1 MKEFAIFK
9 SEIQDGLKEKIIS
22 SMSISSTCELEI
34 CDPFLL
40 NKPLRAV
47 AENKNQMD
55 LHYLKSIL
63 VTTGWNKNDD
73 VFDKAEVWT
82 ARNTPSDK
90 PFNYEHDQKQ
100 IIGHITGSKVIDEDG
115 NDVAEGMSVD
125 ELPKKFHI
133 LTSAV
138 LYKFWEDPKK
148 QEEMNDIISGIANN
162 KWFVSMEALF
172 NNFDYAMD
180 DGVTAKVIARNEKTA
195 FLTKH
200 LRAYGGNGVFNN
212 IKIGRVLKNIVF
224 SGKGLV
230 RKPANPESIIFD
242 ETEAFI
248 TSSVYQLDETTKS
261 KEIIMSIEE
270 EKIAV
275 AAVVPPETPEEENK
289 EDTTEDPA
297 MKKEEDKKAKQSA
310 GNVIPPANAVPPED
324 PMEENKETPDM
335 KKKEEKM
342 GEDQANYMAD
352 KKKMSED
359 NAALKKQLDM
369 VVNELNNMKK
379 EKVQCSRA
387 EMVIEKFGM
396 NKDEATLVVSALSAL
411 NDESFA
417 SAVTM
422 QSDYFNKKMSEYKS
436 GKTVNEAAPAK
447 DPEEDKKKNPSE
459 NVEISEDPADV
470 KASASILDT
479 AEVKSDAALA
489 TSESSN
495 GVKQVAS
502 QIASYF
508 GLETSAT
515 E

>member
-115 NDVAEGMSVD
+115 NDVVEGVSVD

-270 EKIAV
+270 EKIEKQIAEVTEEV
-275 AAVVPPETPEEENK
+275 AAAFPPEETPEEEKK
-289 EDTTEDPA
+289 EDTVEDP
-297 MKKEEDKKAKQSA
+297 E
-310 GNVIPPANAVPPED
+310 V
-324 PMEENKETPDM
+324 
-335 KKKEEKM
+335 KKEEKM
-342 GEDQANYMAD
+342 GEEEANYMED
-352 KKKMSED
+352 KKKMMAESE
-359 NAALKKQLDM
+359 AMKKQLDM

-379 EKVQCSRA
+379 EKMQANRA

-436 GKTVNEAAPAK
+436 GKTVNEEAPAK
-447 DPEEDKKKNPSE
+447 DPEEDKKKTPSE

>member
-115 NDVAEGMSVD
+115 NDVAEGVSVD

-180 DGVTAKVIARNEKTA
+180 DGVAAKVIARNEKTA

-212 IKIGRVLKNIVF
+212 VKIGRVLKNIVF

-270 EKIAV
+270 VKAEKIV
-275 AAVVPPETPEEENK
+275 AEFPPEVPEEKK
-289 EDTTEDPA
+289 EETSEDPA
-297 MKKEEDKKAKQSA
+297 IKEEDKEKEE
-310 GNVIPPANAVPPED
+310 VEANKWWED
-324 PMEENKETPDM
+324 KKKKMEEEASM
-335 KKKEEKM
+335 YEE
-342 GEDQANYMAD
+342 D
-352 KKKMSED
+352 KKKMMAESE
-359 NAALKKQLDM
+359 AMKKQLNM
-369 VVNELNNMKK
+369 VVNELNSMKK
-379 EKVQCSRA
+379 EKSMSDRA
-387 EMVIEKFGM
+387 SLVIEKFGM
-396 NKDEATLVVSALSAL
+396 NKDEATLVVSALSTL

-417 SAVTM
+417 TAVNV

-436 GKTVNEAAPAK
+436 GKTVNEEAPAK

>member
-40 NKPLRAV
+40 NKPLRAI

-100 IIGHITGSKVIDEDG
+100 IIGHITASKVIDEDG
-115 NDVAEGMSVD
+115 NDVAEEVSVD

-148 QEEMNDIISGIANN
+148 QEEINDIISGIANN

-212 IKIGRVLKNIVF
+212 VKIGRVLKNIVF

-261 KEIIMSIEE
+261 KEITMSIEE
-270 EKIAV
+270 EKIEKKIAEVTEEV
-275 AAVVPPETPEEENK
+275 AAAFPPEEKPEEEEK
-289 EDTTEDPA
+289 EETVEDPA
-297 MKKEEDKKAKQSA
+297 
-310 GNVIPPANAVPPED
+310 V
-324 PMEENKETPDM
+324 
-335 KKKEEKM
+335 KKEEKM
-342 GEDQANYMAD
+342 GEEEASYMED
-352 KKKMSED
+352 KKKMMAESE
-359 NAALKKQLDM
+359 AMKKQLDM

-379 EKVQCSRA
+379 EKMQANRA

-417 SAVTM
+417 TAVNM

-436 GKTVNEAAPAK
+436 GKTVNQEEPAK
-447 DPEEDKKKNPSE
+447 DPEEDKKKDPSE

-495 GVKQVAS
+495 GVRQVAS

>member
-115 NDVAEGMSVD
+115 NDVAEGVSVD

-180 DGVTAKVIARNEKTA
+180 DGVAAKVIARNEKTA

-270 EKIAV
+270 EKIEKQIAEVTEEV
-275 AAVVPPETPEEENK
+275 AAAFPPEETPEEEKK
-289 EDTTEDPA
+289 EDTVEDPA
-297 MKKEEDKKAKQSA
+297 
-310 GNVIPPANAVPPED
+310 V
-324 PMEENKETPDM
+324 
-335 KKKEEKM
+335 KKEEKM
-342 GEDQANYMAD
+342 GEEEANYMED
-352 KKKMSED
+352 KKKMMAESE
-359 NAALKKQLDM
+359 AMKKQLNM
-369 VVNELNNMKK
+369 VVNELNSMKK
-379 EKVQCSRA
+379 EKSMSDRA
-387 EMVIEKFGM
+387 SLVIEKFGM

-411 NDESFA
+411 NDESF
-417 SAVTM
+417 STAVNM

-436 GKTVNEAAPAK
+436 GKTVNEEASAK

>member
-115 NDVAEGMSVD
+115 NDVAEGVSVD

-180 DGVTAKVIARNEKTA
+180 DGVAAKVIARNEKTA

-261 KEIIMSIEE
+261 KEITMSIEE
-270 EKIAV
+270 EKIEKQIAEVTEQV
-275 AAVVPPETPEEENK
+275 AAVFPPEETPEEE
-289 EDTTEDPA
+289 TVEDPA
-297 MKKEEDKKAKQSA
+297 
-310 GNVIPPANAVPPED
+310 V
-324 PMEENKETPDM
+324 
-335 KKKEEKM
+335 KKEEKM
-342 GEDQANYMAD
+342 GEEEASYMED
-352 KKKMSED
+352 KKKMMAESE
-359 NAALKKQLDM
+359 AMKKQLDM

-379 EKVQCSRA
+379 EKMQASRA

-417 SAVTM
+417 TAVNV
-422 QSDYFNKKMSEYKS
+422 QSEYFNKKMSEYKS
-436 GKTVNEAAPAK
+436 GKTVNEEAPAK

>member
-40 NKPLRAV
+40 NKPLRAI

-115 NDVAEGMSVD
+115 NDVAEGVSVD

-180 DGVTAKVIARNEKTA
+180 DGVAAKVIARNEKTA

-212 IKIGRVLKNIVF
+212 VKIGRVLKNIVF

-270 EKIAV
+270 VKAEKIV
-275 AAVVPPETPEEENK
+275 AEFPPEVPEEKK
-289 EDTTEDPA
+289 EETSEDPA
-297 MKKEEDKKAKQSA
+297 IKEEDKEKEE
-310 GNVIPPANAVPPED
+310 VEANKWWED
-324 PMEENKETPDM
+324 KKKKMEEEASM
-335 KKKEEKM
+335 HEE
-342 GEDQANYMAD
+342 D
-352 KKKMSED
+352 KKKMMAESE
-359 NAALKKQLDM
+359 AMKKQLNM

-379 EKVQCSRA
+379 EKSMSDRA
-387 EMVIEKFGM
+387 SLVIEKFGM
-396 NKDEATLVVSALSAL
+396 NKDEATLVVSALSTL
-411 NDESFA
+411 NDDSFA
-417 SAVTM
+417 TAVNV

-436 GKTVNEAAPAK
+436 GKTVNEEAPAK

>member
-9 SEIQDGLKEKIIS
+9 SELQDGLKEKIIS

-40 NKPLRAV
+40 NKPLRAT

-73 VFDKAEVWT
+73 VFDKAEVCT

-115 NDVAEGMSVD
+115 NDVAEGVSVD

-270 EKIAV
+270 EKIENQIAEV
-275 AAVVPPETPEEENK
+275 TEEVIAAVPPQETPEEEKK
-289 EDTTEDPA
+289 EDTVEDPA
-297 MKKEEDKKAKQSA
+297 
-310 GNVIPPANAVPPED
+310 V
-324 PMEENKETPDM
+324 
-335 KKKEEKM
+335 KKEEKM
-342 GEDQANYMAD
+342 SEEQANYMED
-352 KKKMSED
+352 KKKMMAESE
-359 NAALKKQLDM
+359 AMKKQLDM
-369 VVNELNNMKK
+369 VVNELNDMKK

>member
-9 SEIQDGLKEKIIS
+9 AEIQDGLKEKIIS

-115 NDVAEGMSVD
+115 NDVGEEISVD

-180 DGVTAKVIARNEKTA
+180 DGVAAKVIARNEKTA

-248 TSSVYQLDETTKS
+248 TSSVYQLDETIKS

-270 EKIAV
+270 VKVEKIV
-275 AAVVPPETPEEENK
+275 AEFPPEEKKEE
-289 EDTTEDPA
+289 TSEDPA
-297 MKKEEDKKAKQSA
+297 IKEKDKEEVEANKWWEDKKKKMEEEASMHEEDKK
-310 GNVIPPANAVPPED
+310 
-324 PMEENKETPDM
+324 
-335 KKKEEKM
+335 KM
-342 GEDQANYMAD
+342 MAE
-352 KKKMSED
+352 SE
-359 NAALKKQLDM
+359 AMKKQLNM
-369 VVNELNNMKK
+369 VVNELNSMKK
-379 EKVQCSRA
+379 EKSMSDRA
-387 EMVIEKFGM
+387 SLVIEKFGM
-396 NKDEATLVVSALSAL
+396 NKDEATLVVSALSTL
-411 NDESFA
+411 NDDSFA
-417 SAVTM
+417 TAVNV

-436 GKTVNEAAPAK
+436 GKTVNEEAPEK
-447 DPEEDKKKNPSE
+447 DPEEDPKKNPSE

-470 KASASILDT
+470 KASASILET

>member
-115 NDVAEGMSVD
+115 NDVAEGVSVD

-270 EKIAV
+270 EKIEKQIAEVTEEV
-275 AAVVPPETPEEENK
+275 AAAFPPEETPEEEKK
-289 EDTTEDPA
+289 EDTVEDPA
-297 MKKEEDKKAKQSA
+297 
-310 GNVIPPANAVPPED
+310 V
-324 PMEENKETPDM
+324 
-335 KKKEEKM
+335 KKEEKM
-342 GEDQANYMAD
+342 GEEEANYMED
-352 KKKMSED
+352 KKKMMAESE
-359 NAALKKQLDM
+359 AMKKQLDM
-369 VVNELNNMKK
+369 VVNELNSMKK
-379 EKVQCSRA
+379 EKMQASRA

>member
-115 NDVAEGMSVD
+115 NDVAEGVSVD

-180 DGVTAKVIARNEKTA
+180 DGVAAKVIARNEKTA

-261 KEIIMSIEE
+261 KEITMSIEE
-270 EKIAV
+270 EKIEKQIAEVTEQV
-275 AAVVPPETPEEENK
+275 AAVFPPEETPEEEKK
-289 EDTTEDPA
+289 EETVEDPA
-297 MKKEEDKKAKQSA
+297 
-310 GNVIPPANAVPPED
+310 V
-324 PMEENKETPDM
+324 
-335 KKKEEKM
+335 KKEEKM
-342 GEDQANYMAD
+342 GEEEASYMED
-352 KKKMSED
+352 KKKMMAESE
-359 NAALKKQLDM
+359 AMKKQLDM

-379 EKVQCSRA
+379 EKMQASRA

>member
-270 EKIAV
+270 EKIEKQIAEVTEEV
-275 AAVVPPETPEEENK
+275 AAAFPPEETPEEEKK
-289 EDTTEDPA
+289 EDTVEDPA
-297 MKKEEDKKAKQSA
+297 
-310 GNVIPPANAVPPED
+310 V
-324 PMEENKETPDM
+324 
-335 KKKEEKM
+335 KKEEKM
-342 GEDQANYMAD
+342 GEEEANYMED
-352 KKKMSED
+352 KKKMMAESE
-359 NAALKKQLDM
+359 AMKKQLDM
-369 VVNELNNMKK
+369 VVNELNSMKK
-379 EKVQCSRA
+379 EKMQASRA

>member
-100 IIGHITGSKVIDEDG
+100 IIGHITGSKVIDEEG
-115 NDVAEGMSVD
+115 NDVAEGVSVD

-270 EKIAV
+270 EKIEKQIAEVTEEV
-275 AAVVPPETPEEENK
+275 AAAFPPEETPEEEKK
-289 EDTTEDPA
+289 EDTVEDPA
-297 MKKEEDKKAKQSA
+297 
-310 GNVIPPANAVPPED
+310 V
-324 PMEENKETPDM
+324 
-335 KKKEEKM
+335 KKEEKM
-342 GEDQANYMAD
+342 GEEEANYMED
-352 KKKMSED
+352 KKKMMAESE
-359 NAALKKQLDM
+359 AMKKQLDM
-369 VVNELNNMKK
+369 VVNELNSMKK
-379 EKVQCSRA
+379 EKMQASRA

>member
-40 NKPLRAV
+40 NKPLRAI

-100 IIGHITGSKVIDEDG
+100 IIGHITASKVIDEDG
-115 NDVAEGMSVD
+115 NDVAEEVSVD

-212 IKIGRVLKNIVF
+212 VKIGRVLKNIVF

-261 KEIIMSIEE
+261 KEITMSIEE
-270 EKIAV
+270 EKIEKKIAEVTEEV
-275 AAVVPPETPEEENK
+275 AAAFPPEEKPEEEEK
-289 EDTTEDPA
+289 EETVEDPA
-297 MKKEEDKKAKQSA
+297 
-310 GNVIPPANAVPPED
+310 V
-324 PMEENKETPDM
+324 
-335 KKKEEKM
+335 KKEEKM
-342 GEDQANYMAD
+342 GEEEASYMED
-352 KKKMSED
+352 KKKMMAESE
-359 NAALKKQLDM
+359 AMKKQLDM

-379 EKVQCSRA
+379 EKMQANRA

-417 SAVTM
+417 TAVNM

-436 GKTVNEAAPAK
+436 GKTVNQEEPAK
-447 DPEEDKKKNPSE
+447 DPEEDKKKDPSE

-495 GVKQVAS
+495 GVRQVAS

>member
-115 NDVAEGMSVD
+115 NDVAEGVSVD

-270 EKIAV
+270 EKIEKQIAEVTEEV
-275 AAVVPPETPEEENK
+275 AAAFPPEEKPEEEK
-289 EDTTEDPA
+289 EDTVEDPA
-297 MKKEEDKKAKQSA
+297 
-310 GNVIPPANAVPPED
+310 V
-324 PMEENKETPDM
+324 
-335 KKKEEKM
+335 KKEEKM
-342 GEDQANYMAD
+342 GEEEANYMED
-352 KKKMSED
+352 KKKMMAESE
-359 NAALKKQLDM
+359 AMKKQLDM

-379 EKVQCSRA
+379 EKMQASRA

-396 NKDEATLVVSALSAL
+396 NKDEATLVVSALSTL

-417 SAVTM
+417 TAVNV

-436 GKTVNEAAPAK
+436 GKTVNEEAPAK

>member
-40 NKPLRAV
+40 NKPLRAI

-115 NDVAEGMSVD
+115 NDVAEGVSVD

-180 DGVTAKVIARNEKTA
+180 DGVAAKVIARNEKTA

-270 EKIAV
+270 VKVEKIV
-275 AAVVPPETPEEENK
+275 AEFPPEVPEEKNE
-289 EDTTEDPA
+289 ETSEDPA
-297 MKKEEDKKAKQSA
+297 IKEKDKEEVEANKWWEDKKKKMEEEASMHEEDKK
-310 GNVIPPANAVPPED
+310 
-324 PMEENKETPDM
+324 
-335 KKKEEKM
+335 KM
-342 GEDQANYMAD
+342 MAE
-352 KKKMSED
+352 SE
-359 NAALKKQLDM
+359 AMKKQLNM
-369 VVNELNNMKK
+369 VVNELNSMKK
-379 EKVQCSRA
+379 EKSMSDRA
-387 EMVIEKFGM
+387 SLVIEKFGM

-411 NDESFA
+411 NDESF
-417 SAVTM
+417 STAVNM

-436 GKTVNEAAPAK
+436 GKTVNEEAPAK

>member
-40 NKPLRAV
+40 NKPLRAT

-115 NDVAEGMSVD
+115 NDVAEGVSVD

-180 DGVTAKVIARNEKTA
+180 DGVAAKVIARNEKTA

-212 IKIGRVLKNIVF
+212 VKIGRVLKNIVF

-270 EKIAV
+270 VKVEKIV
-275 AAVVPPETPEEENK
+275 AEFPPEVPEEKK
-289 EDTTEDPA
+289 EETSEDPA
-297 MKKEEDKKAKQSA
+297 IKEKDKEEVEANKWWEDKKKKMEEEASMHEEDKK
-310 GNVIPPANAVPPED
+310 
-324 PMEENKETPDM
+324 
-335 KKKEEKM
+335 KM
-342 GEDQANYMAD
+342 MAE
-352 KKKMSED
+352 SE
-359 NAALKKQLDM
+359 AMKKQLNM
-369 VVNELNNMKK
+369 VVNELNSMKK
-379 EKVQCSRA
+379 EKSMSDRA
-387 EMVIEKFGM
+387 SLVIEKFGM
-396 NKDEATLVVSALSAL
+396 NKDEATLVVSALSTL

-417 SAVTM
+417 TAVNV

-436 GKTVNEAAPAK
+436 GKTVNEEASAK

>member
-40 NKPLRAV
+40 NKPLRAI

-115 NDVAEGMSVD
+115 NDVAEEVSVD

-212 IKIGRVLKNIVF
+212 VKIGRVLKNIVF

-261 KEIIMSIEE
+261 KEITMSIEE
-270 EKIAV
+270 EKIEKKIAEVTEEV
-275 AAVVPPETPEEENK
+275 AAAFPPEEKPEEEEK
-289 EDTTEDPA
+289 EETVEDPA
-297 MKKEEDKKAKQSA
+297 
-310 GNVIPPANAVPPED
+310 V
-324 PMEENKETPDM
+324 
-335 KKKEEKM
+335 KKEEKM
-342 GEDQANYMAD
+342 GEEEASYMED
-352 KKKMSED
+352 KKKMMAESE
-359 NAALKKQLDM
+359 AMKKQLDM

-379 EKVQCSRA
+379 EKMQANRA

-417 SAVTM
+417 TAVNM

-436 GKTVNEAAPAK
+436 GKTVNQEEPAK
-447 DPEEDKKKNPSE
+447 DPEEDKKKDPSE

-495 GVKQVAS
+495 GVRQVAS

>member
-115 NDVAEGMSVD
+115 NDVAEGVSVD

-270 EKIAV
+270 EKIEKQIAEVTQEV
-275 AAVVPPETPEEENK
+275 AAVFPPEETPEEEK
-289 EDTTEDPA
+289 EDTVEDPA
-297 MKKEEDKKAKQSA
+297 
-310 GNVIPPANAVPPED
+310 V
-324 PMEENKETPDM
+324 
-335 KKKEEKM
+335 KKEEKM
-342 GEDQANYMAD
+342 GEEEANYMED
-352 KKKMSED
+352 KKKMMAESE
-359 NAALKKQLDM
+359 AMKKQLDM

-379 EKVQCSRA
+379 EKMQANRA

-436 GKTVNEAAPAK
+436 GKTVNEEAPAK
-447 DPEEDKKKNPSE
+447 DPEEDKKKTPSE

>member
-115 NDVAEGMSVD
+115 NDVAEGVSVD

-270 EKIAV
+270 KIENQIAEV
-275 AAVVPPETPEEENK
+275 TEEVIAAVTPQETPEE
-289 EDTTEDPA
+289 
-297 MKKEEDKKAKQSA
+297 DKKVNQSA

>member
-40 NKPLRAV
+40 NKPLRAI

-115 NDVAEGMSVD
+115 NDVAEEVSVD

-148 QEEMNDIISGIANN
+148 QEEINDIISGIANN

-212 IKIGRVLKNIVF
+212 VKIGRVLKNIVF

-261 KEIIMSIEE
+261 KEITMSIEE
-270 EKIAV
+270 EKIEKKIAEVTEEV
-275 AAVVPPETPEEENK
+275 AAAFPPEEKPEEEEK
-289 EDTTEDPA
+289 EETVEDPA
-297 MKKEEDKKAKQSA
+297 
-310 GNVIPPANAVPPED
+310 V
-324 PMEENKETPDM
+324 
-335 KKKEEKM
+335 KKEEKM
-342 GEDQANYMAD
+342 GEEEASYMED
-352 KKKMSED
+352 KKKMMAESE
-359 NAALKKQLDM
+359 AMKKQLDM

-379 EKVQCSRA
+379 EKMQANRA

-417 SAVTM
+417 TAVNM

-436 GKTVNEAAPAK
+436 GKTVNQEEPAK
-447 DPEEDKKKNPSE
+447 DPEEDKKKDPSE

-495 GVKQVAS
+495 GVRQVAS

>member
-115 NDVAEGMSVD
+115 NDVAEGVSVD

-172 NNFDYAMD
+172 NC
-180 DGVTAKVIARNEKTA
+180 T
-195 FLTKH
+195 H
-200 LRAYGGNGVFNN
+200 LGGLG
-212 IKIGRVLKNIVF
+212 
-224 SGKGLV
+224 
-230 RKPANPESIIFD
+230 
-242 ETEAFI
+242 
-248 TSSVYQLDETTKS
+248 
-261 KEIIMSIEE
+261 
-270 EKIAV
+270 
-275 AAVVPPETPEEENK
+275 
-289 EDTTEDPA
+289 
-297 MKKEEDKKAKQSA
+297 
-310 GNVIPPANAVPPED
+310 
-324 PMEENKETPDM
+324 
-335 KKKEEKM
+335 
-342 GEDQANYMAD
+342 
-352 KKKMSED
+352 
-359 NAALKKQLDM
+359 
-369 VVNELNNMKK
+369 K
-379 EKVQCSRA
+379 EK
-387 EMVIEKFGM
+387 
-396 NKDEATLVVSALSAL
+396 NKLI
-411 NDESFA
+411 NYQ
-417 SAVTM
+417 M
-422 QSDYFNKKMSEYKS
+422 QYLPYHLL
-436 GKTVNEAAPAK
+436 P
-447 DPEEDKKKNPSE
+447 
-459 NVEISEDPADV
+459 
-470 KASASILDT
+470 
-479 AEVKSDAALA
+479 
-489 TSESSN
+489 
-495 GVKQVAS
+495 
-502 QIASYF
+502 
-508 GLETSAT
+508 
-515 E
+515 

>member
-1 MKEFAIFK
+1 
-9 SEIQDGLKEKIIS
+9 
-22 SMSISSTCELEI
+22 
-34 CDPFLL
+34 
-40 NKPLRAV
+40 
-47 AENKNQMD
+47 
-55 LHYLKSIL
+55 
-63 VTTGWNKNDD
+63 
-73 VFDKAEVWT
+73 
-82 ARNTPSDK
+82 
-90 PFNYEHDQKQ
+90 
-100 IIGHITGSKVIDEDG
+100 
-115 NDVAEGMSVD
+115 
-125 ELPKKFHI
+125 
-133 LTSAV
+133 
-138 LYKFWEDPKK
+138 
-148 QEEMNDIISGIANN
+148 MNDIISGIANN

-270 EKIAV
+270 EKVKNKISV
-275 AAVVPPETPEEENK
+275 AAVVPPETPEE
-289 EDTTEDPA
+289 DIVEDPA
-297 MKKEEDKKAKQSA
+297 IKEEDKKAKQDA
-310 GNVIPPANAVPPED
+310 AIPPAKEEEPE
-324 PMEENKETPDM
+324 MEEQMPDM
-335 KKKEEKM
+335 KKKEEDM
-342 GEDQANYMAD
+342 DEEEASYMED
-352 KKKMSED
+352 KKKMMAESE
-359 NAALKKQLDM
+359 AMKKQLDM
-369 VVNELNNMKK
+369 VVNELNKMKK
-379 EKVQCSRA
+379 EKMQASRA

-411 NDESFA
+411 NDESFVT
-417 SAVTM
+417 AVNV
-422 QSDYFNKKMSEYKS
+422 QSEYFNKKMSEYKS
-436 GKTVNEAAPAK
+436 GKTVNEEAPAK
-447 DPEEDKKKNPSE
+447 DPEEDKKKTPSE

>member
-40 NKPLRAV
+40 NKPLRAT

-115 NDVAEGMSVD
+115 NDVAEGVSVD

-212 IKIGRVLKNIVF
+212 VKIGRVLKNIVF

-230 RKPANPESIIFD
+230 SKPANPESIIFD

-248 TSSVYQLDETTKS
+248 TSSVYQLDETIKS

-270 EKIAV
+270 VKVEKIV
-275 AAVVPPETPEEENK
+275 AEFPPEEKKEE
-289 EDTTEDPA
+289 TSEDPA
-297 MKKEEDKKAKQSA
+297 IKEKDKEEVEANYMEYKKKMEEEASMHEEDKK
-310 GNVIPPANAVPPED
+310 
-324 PMEENKETPDM
+324 
-335 KKKEEKM
+335 KM
-342 GEDQANYMAD
+342 MAE
-352 KKKMSED
+352 SE
-359 NAALKKQLDM
+359 AMKKQLNM
-369 VVNELNNMKK
+369 VVNELNSMKK
-379 EKVQCSRA
+379 EKSMSDRA
-387 EMVIEKFGM
+387 SLVIEKFGM
-396 NKDEATLVVSALSAL
+396 NKDEATLVVSALSTL

-417 SAVTM
+417 TAVSV

-436 GKTVNEAAPAK
+436 GKTVNEEAPAK

>member
-40 NKPLRAV
+40 NKPLRAT

-115 NDVAEGMSVD
+115 NDVAEGVSVD

-180 DGVTAKVIARNEKTA
+180 DGVAAKVIARNEKTA

-270 EKIAV
+270 EKIENQIAEV
-275 AAVVPPETPEEENK
+275 TEEVIAAVPPQETPEEEKK
-289 EDTTEDPA
+289 EDIVEDPA
-297 MKKEEDKKAKQSA
+297 
-310 GNVIPPANAVPPED
+310 I
-324 PMEENKETPDM
+324 
-335 KKKEEKM
+335 KKEEKM
-342 GEDQANYMAD
+342 SEEQANYMED
-352 KKKMSED
+352 KKKMMAESE
-359 NAALKKQLDM
+359 AMKKQLNM

-379 EKVQCSRA
+379 EKSMSDRA
-387 EMVIEKFGM
+387 SLVIEKFGM
-396 NKDEATLVVSALSAL
+396 NKDEATLVVSALSTL

-417 SAVTM
+417 TAVSV

-436 GKTVNEAAPAK
+436 GKTVNEEAPAK

>member
-115 NDVAEGMSVD
+115 NDVAEGVSVD

-180 DGVTAKVIARNEKTA
+180 DGVAAKVIARNEKTA

-212 IKIGRVLKNIVF
+212 VKIGRVLKNIVF

-270 EKIAV
+270 VKEEKIV
-275 AAVVPPETPEEENK
+275 AEFPPEVPEEKK
-289 EDTTEDPA
+289 EETSEDPA
-297 MKKEEDKKAKQSA
+297 IKEEDKEE
-310 GNVIPPANAVPPED
+310 VEANKWWED
-324 PMEENKETPDM
+324 KKKKMEEEASM
-335 KKKEEKM
+335 HEE
-342 GEDQANYMAD
+342 D
-352 KKKMSED
+352 KKKMMAESE
-359 NAALKKQLDM
+359 AMKKQLNM
-369 VVNELNNMKK
+369 VVNELNSMKK
-379 EKVQCSRA
+379 EKSMSDRA
-387 EMVIEKFGM
+387 SLVIEKFGM
-396 NKDEATLVVSALSAL
+396 NKDEATLVVSALSTL

-417 SAVTM
+417 TAVNV

-436 GKTVNEAAPAK
+436 GKTVNEEAPAK
-447 DPEEDKKKNPSE
+447 DPEEDKKKTPSE

>member
-40 NKPLRAV
+40 NKPLRAI

-115 NDVAEGMSVD
+115 NDVAEGVSVD

-180 DGVTAKVIARNEKTA
+180 DGVAAKVIARNEKTA

-270 EKIAV
+270 VKVEKIV
-275 AAVVPPETPEEENK
+275 AEFPPEVPEEKK
-289 EDTTEDPA
+289 EETSEDPA
-297 MKKEEDKKAKQSA
+297 IKEKDKEEEVEANKWWEDKKKKMEEEASMHEEDKK
-310 GNVIPPANAVPPED
+310 
-324 PMEENKETPDM
+324 
-335 KKKEEKM
+335 KM
-342 GEDQANYMAD
+342 MAE
-352 KKKMSED
+352 SE
-359 NAALKKQLDM
+359 AMKKQLNM
-369 VVNELNNMKK
+369 VVNELNSMKK
-379 EKVQCSRA
+379 EKSMSDRA
-387 EMVIEKFGM
+387 SLVIEKFGM

-411 NDESFA
+411 NDESF
-417 SAVTM
+417 STAVNM

-436 GKTVNEAAPAK
+436 GKTVNEEASAK

>member
-115 NDVAEGMSVD
+115 NDVAEGVSVD

-270 EKIAV
+270 EKIEKQIAEVTEEV
-275 AAVVPPETPEEENK
+275 AAAFPPEEKPEEEK
-289 EDTTEDPA
+289 EDTVEDPA
-297 MKKEEDKKAKQSA
+297 
-310 GNVIPPANAVPPED
+310 V
-324 PMEENKETPDM
+324 
-335 KKKEEKM
+335 KKEEKM
-342 GEDQANYMAD
+342 DEEEANYMED
-352 KKKMSED
+352 KKKMMAESE
-359 NAALKKQLDM
+359 AMKKQLDM

-379 EKVQCSRA
+379 EKMQANRA

-436 GKTVNEAAPAK
+436 GKTVNEEAPAK
-447 DPEEDKKKNPSE
+447 DPEEDKKKTPSE

>member
-40 NKPLRAV
+40 NKPLRAT

-115 NDVAEGMSVD
+115 NDVAEGVSVD

-180 DGVTAKVIARNEKTA
+180 DGVAAKVIARNEKTA

-212 IKIGRVLKNIVF
+212 VKIGRVLKNIVF

-270 EKIAV
+270 VKAEKIV
-275 AAVVPPETPEEENK
+275 AEFPPEVPEEKK
-289 EDTTEDPA
+289 EETSEDPA
-297 MKKEEDKKAKQSA
+297 IKEEDKEKEE
-310 GNVIPPANAVPPED
+310 VEANKWWED
-324 PMEENKETPDM
+324 KKKKMEEEASM
-335 KKKEEKM
+335 YEE
-342 GEDQANYMAD
+342 D
-352 KKKMSED
+352 KKKMMAESE
-359 NAALKKQLDM
+359 AMKKQLNM

-379 EKVQCSRA
+379 EKSMSDRA
-387 EMVIEKFGM
+387 SLVIEKFGM

-417 SAVTM
+417 TAVNV
-422 QSDYFNKKMSEYKS
+422 QSEYFNKKMSEYKS
-436 GKTVNEAAPAK
+436 GKTVNEEAPAK

>member
-40 NKPLRAV
+40 NKPLRAT

-115 NDVAEGMSVD
+115 NDVAEGISVD

-212 IKIGRVLKNIVF
+212 VKIGRVLKNIVF

-230 RKPANPESIIFD
+230 SKPANPESIIFD

-270 EKIAV
+270 VKVEKIV
-275 AAVVPPETPEEENK
+275 AEFPPEEKKEE
-289 EDTTEDPA
+289 TSEDPA
-297 MKKEEDKKAKQSA
+297 IKEKDKEEVEANYMEYKKKMEEEASMHEEDKK
-310 GNVIPPANAVPPED
+310 
-324 PMEENKETPDM
+324 
-335 KKKEEKM
+335 KM
-342 GEDQANYMAD
+342 MAE
-352 KKKMSED
+352 SE
-359 NAALKKQLDM
+359 AMKKQLNM
-369 VVNELNNMKK
+369 VVNELNSMKK
-379 EKVQCSRA
+379 EKSMSDRA
-387 EMVIEKFGM
+387 SLVIEKFGM
-396 NKDEATLVVSALSAL
+396 NKDEATLVVSALSTL

-417 SAVTM
+417 TAVNV

-436 GKTVNEAAPAK
+436 GKTVNEEAPAK
-447 DPEEDKKKNPSE
+447 DPEEDKKKTPSE